1 MAPSKWRYGGPLTTS
16 AADTDRARDGGL
28 DVAAP
33 CALARPA
40 PAFMIGLHMRRGH
53 RLGLPQLVLTP
64 DGVAL
69 IEQAA
74 RRWLA
79 DHAAEGELGREGPD
93 HASPKIQIQTK
104 KQQGSPSG

>member
-40 PAFMIGLHMRRGH
+40 PAFMIGLCMWAEGH

-79 DHAAEGELGREGPD
+79 DHAAEGELGRERRD

-104 KQQGSPSG
+104 KQGSPSG